1 MTSSG
6 VGDHRSR
13 READRLAAQAM
24 RLHRGDPGGARLDDA
39 ERLWQA
45 ALALAPSHP
54 ASLHGLGC
62 IAQARGRPDIAI
74 GLIGQAVAAEP
85 EQAEYMIS
93 LGLALLQQGHA
104 EEARA
109 ALHVACLRAPRDAR
123 ALRALAQAQRRLG
136 QMQDAADSLR
146 HAVTLDPED
155 AAGWL
160 SLGGVLQAAG
170 GLAEAAEAFRTVTLL
185 SPRDPLGWHALAAAL
200 GQSGDAAGA
209 VQAFRRVMELLPDDA
224 AAGANLG
231 TALWAQDRLEQAL
244 PLFRAALDRMPDNP
258 ATLSGLGLVLLGL
271 GESEQAEAVLARA
284 SGLAPEAT
292 SIAINHGT
300 ALAALERRREAEA
313 VFASVLVREPEN
325 HAARFNQGT
334 LLLAHGALAE
344 GWAGF
349 EARRQLGPAPVHPDR
364 QLDWD
369 GGPQSGR
376 VLIRAEQGLGDTI
389 QFLRWVPLAARR
401 APLLLQLPP
410 GLLQLVRQS
419 GLAGA
424 DAGRIELCAAGDPTQ
439 GCVAEAGLLSLPHL
453 LRHPLPPPLAL
464 AADVTRAAG
473 WRERLAASAGVRL
486 VGLCWAGSASYRF
499 DRQRSMPL
507 AALAPLG
514 TVAGVRF
521 ISLQSG
527 EAAMQPDPAGL
538 ALERPGLAGDWTDTA
553 AVVAS
558 LDLVISVDTA
568 VAHLAGALGRPV
580 WLLDRYGGDW
590 RWGDGFA
597 HGTMWY
603 PQLRRFGQDR
613 WSAPAQAWDAVVLQ
627 VRDALRQTGL
637 QDGA

>member
-1 MTSSG
+1 M
-6 VGDHRSR
+6 
-13 READRLAAQAM
+13 
-24 RLHRGDPGGARLDDA
+24 
-39 ERLWQA
+39 
-45 ALALAPSHP
+45 
-54 ASLHGLGC
+54 
-62 IAQARGRPDIAI
+62 
-74 GLIGQAVAAEP
+74 
-85 EQAEYMIS
+85 
-93 LGLALLQQGHA
+93 
-104 EEARA
+104 
-109 ALHVACLRAPRDAR
+109 
-123 ALRALAQAQRRLG
+123 
-136 QMQDAADSLR
+136 
-146 HAVTLDPED
+146 
-155 AAGWL
+155 
-160 SLGGVLQAAG
+160 
-170 GLAEAAEAFRTVTLL
+170 
-185 SPRDPLGWHALAAAL
+185 
-200 GQSGDAAGA
+200 
-209 VQAFRRVMELLPDDA
+209 
-224 AAGANLG
+224 
-231 TALWAQDRLEQAL
+231 
-244 PLFRAALDRMPDNP
+244 
-258 ATLSGLGLVLLGL
+258 
-271 GESEQAEAVLARA
+271 
-284 SGLAPEAT
+284 
-292 SIAINHGT
+292 
-300 ALAALERRREAEA
+300 
-313 VFASVLVREPEN
+313 REPEN

-369 GGPQSGR
+369 GSPQSGR